1 MLQRNYIVI
10 RKEGLV
16 GRIQSVSP
24 YQSSVR
30 LIIDHRSR
38 VPALIQRNRV
48 RGLIYGTHDGMEMS
62 QINQHA
68 KIKIGD
74 RVISSGLGGLYP
86 KGILIGWVSEI
97 RHQQHELFKTAI
109 LESAV
114 DFNSIE
120 EVFVIIP
127 SKSDANATVD

>member
-1 MLQRNYIVI
+1 MYPPD
-10 RKEGLV
+10 G
-16 GRIQSVSP
+16 
-24 YQSSVR
+24 Y
-30 LIIDHRSR
+30 RSFG
-38 VPALIQRNRV
+38 PV
-48 RGLIYGTHDGMEMS
+48 RGLIYGTHDGMEMR

-86 KGILIGWVSEI
+86 KGILIGWVSEV
-97 RHQQHELFKTAI
+97 RYQQHELFKTAI

-127 SKSDANATVD
+127 SKSNSDVAVEIAKSSNSKWQKDFIKK

>member
-1 MLQRNYIVI
+1 M
-10 RKEGLV
+10 
-16 GRIQSVSP
+16 
-24 YQSSVR
+24 
-30 LIIDHRSR
+30 IDHRNR

-48 RGLIYGTHDGMEMS
+48 RGLIYGTQSGIEMR

-97 RHQQHELFKTAI
+97 RHEQHELFKTAI

-127 SKSDANATVD
+127 SKSDYDSAVE